1 MMVKITFQLLDL
13 YLRHPPILTLRHTI
27 SEHNDVIKRLRST
40 VELIIL
46 VCYILNEN
54 KQVQKK

>member
-1 MMVKITFQLLDL
+1 MVKPTFQLFDL
-13 YLRHPPILTLRHTI
+13 HFGYPLILPLRHSIP
-27 SEHNDVIKRLRST
+27 EYNDVIKRLRST